1 MVALPAFVF
10 VGFQIVSTNFFQS
23 IGRVGKSI
31 FLGLSRQVLFLIP
44 LLLIMPGMWGL
55 NGVWLSFPIAD
66 LFATAVTVI
75 LIIMEFRRLGKMIP
89 GRAMS

>member
-1 MVALPAFVF
+1 
-10 VGFQIVSTNFFQS
+10 
-23 IGRVGKSI
+23 
-31 FLGLSRQVLFLIP
+31 
-44 LLLIMPGMWGL
+44 MPGMWGL

-75 LIIMEFRRLGKMIP
+75 LIIMEFRRLRKMIP